1 VPGRSVTSMWY
12 YAKFSGG
19 RSRKG
24 GNQPLDRKWIGPEKF
39 GFPES
44 GIFAHSHVRLLEAFP
59 KQLRGRTP
67 LVNLHPY
74 ADWMSVRTHRKLLDS
89 R

>member
-1 VPGRSVTSMWY
+1 VPGRSVTSMWH

-24 GNQPLDRKWIGPEKF
+24 GNQPLDRKRIRPEKSDF
-39 GFPES
+39 
-44 GIFAHSHVRLLEAFP
+44 
-59 KQLRGRTP
+59 
-67 LVNLHPY
+67 
-74 ADWMSVRTHRKLLDS
+74 RKLAHIPGVLK